1 MHTTLLKNASVVVP
15 NAQLLVNIV
24 RQRVRQ
30 LIRGHRPLIEAPPG
44 MGYCDVALS
53 EVIARKLSYEA
64 SPGVKPDSSFA
75 PIVTFP
81 GGAASEKKAA

>member
-1 MHTTLLKNASVVVP
+1 MHATLLKSASVVVP

-30 LIRGHRPLIEAPPG
+30 LIRGHRPLIAAPPG

-64 SPGVKPDSSFA
+64 VPGVKPDSSFA

-81 GGAASEKKAA
+81 GAAPSEKKAA

>member
-1 MHTTLLKNASVVVP
+1 MHPTLLKNASVVIP
-15 NAQLLVNIV
+15 ESQLLINVV

-44 MGYCDVALS
+44 MGHCDVALS
-53 EVIARKLSYEA
+53 EVIARKLSYEV

-75 PIVTFP
+75 PVVPFP
-81 GGAASEKKAA
+81 GAPPEKKAA

>member
-1 MHTTLLKNASVVVP
+1 MHTTLLKSASTVVP
-15 NAQLLVNIV
+15 NAQLLINIV

-30 LIRGHRPLIEAPPG
+30 LIRGHRPLIEAAPG
-44 MGYCDVALS
+44 MGFCDIALS
-53 EVIARKLSYEA
+53 EVIAGKLSYEA

-81 GGAASEKKAA
+81 GTSSEKKAA

>member
-1 MHTTLLKNASVVVP
+1 MHPTLLKNASLVIP
-15 NAQLLVNIV
+15 NAQLLINVV

-30 LIRGHRPLIEAPPG
+30 LIRGHRPLIAAPPG
-44 MGYCDVALS
+44 MGFCDVALS
-53 EVIARKLSYEA
+53 EVIAQRLSYEA

-81 GGAASEKKAA
+81 GGVQQKKAA

>member
-15 NAQLLVNIV
+15 SAQLLVNIV

-30 LIRGHRPLIEAPPG
+30 LIRGHRPLIEAAPG
-44 MGYCDVALS
+44 MGFCDIALS
-53 EVIARKLSYEA
+53 EVIAGKLSYEA

-81 GGAASEKKAA
+81 GTSSEKKAA

>member
-1 MHTTLLKNASVVVP
+1 MHSVLLKNASTVIP
-15 NAQLLVNIV
+15 NQQLLINVV

-30 LIRGHRPLIEAPPG
+30 LIRGHRPLITTVPG

-53 EVIARKLSYEA
+53 EVIAGKLSYEA
-64 SPGVKPDSSFA
+64 VPGVKPDSSFA

-81 GGAASEKKAA
+81 GVPSEKKAA